1 MTKENLSRLQAL
13 EREHQIRMYPSVPE
27 HGLAKSK
34 FSDNSANNLTKS
46 IVSFLNFSGHFAE
59 RINTMGVYRAAK
71 KVKDVDGIT
80 RTVGKGTYTKSTSTN
95 GSSDISATISGRS
108 VKIEVKMKTDRQ
120 SQAQKDYE
128 KRTIQAG
135 GFYFIAKDFDSFIE
149 WYDELL
155 NKIS

>member
-34 FSDNSANNLTKS
+34 FSDNSANNLTKA

-95 GSSDISATISGRS
+95 GSADISATISGRS
-108 VKIEVKMKTDRQ
+108 VKIEVKFKGDRM
-120 SQAQKDYE
+120 SEAQKEYAA
-128 KRTIQAG
+128 RTAAAG
-135 GFYFIAKDFDSFIE
+135 GIYYVARDFDSFIE
-149 WYDELL
+149 WYDLTF
-155 NKIS
+155 